1 VPGLFREHHGY
12 WLARAI
18 APEIAR
24 LRRAGGIDLID
35 AHFGHPAGSGC
46 VTIGRRFG
54 LPVFVTLRGYEMHME
69 QHPAMRRRLGATL
82 ERAAGVIAVSRPLA
96 DLAVRLGAEPARVRL
111 IPNGIDTSLFHPGD
125 RKAARQAL
133 GIAADV
139 HLILSIGYLSKRK
152 RHEDVIAALGRLS
165 RRAPRAELAIL
176 GGPSRVDPYRAGELE
191 SLAAHLGIGS
201 RVHLVGAVEPTAVA
215 TWLQAAD
222 ICTLPSSVAGCSN
235 ALIEAL
241 ACGVPVVATPTG
253 ENPSFL
259 GSPALGM
266 LYGVGNVTAL
276 AEAIERLIRSAP
288 DSRAISASVAS
299 RTWDRVAT
307 EIEDFFR
314 RNFVKMDA
322 LLRAMRRHPR
332 IASVLVHTGQHYDD
346 QLSRALFEDLG
357 IPAPDIQLAVG
368 SASHATQTARIMER
382 FEAVVEAQRPEVV
395 LVVGDVN
402 STLAC
407 RWGSRSPTSR
417 PAYVASTAR
426 CPRRSTASSPMRS
439 ATFSSSA
446 SRVGSSTWR
455 RRASPARESSSPAT

>member
-1 VPGLFREHHGY
+1 MFYVPGLFREHHGY

-222 ICTLPSSVAGCSN
+222 VCTLPSSVAGCSN

-307 EIEDFFR
+307 EVEDFFR
-314 RNFVKMDA
+314 RRLA
-322 LLRAMRRHPR
+322 A
-332 IASVLVHTGQHYDD
+332 I
-346 QLSRALFEDLG
+346 E
-357 IPAPDIQLAVG
+357 APG
-368 SASHATQTARIMER
+368 SE
-382 FEAVVEAQRPEVV
+382 VE
-395 LVVGDVN
+395 G
-402 STLAC
+402 
-407 RWGSRSPTSR
+407 
-417 PAYVASTAR
+417 
-426 CPRRSTASSPMRS
+426 
-439 ATFSSSA
+439 
-446 SRVGSSTWR
+446 
-455 RRASPARESSSPAT
+455 